1 VQLRRQGGSR
11 VTPLHQRR
19 DQRERHGEDLAV
31 EQAGVH
37 RTGALLAPEPGRR
50 GFNRVLAIQQG
61 VQLGF
66 NRVLAIQQGVQLG
79 FNRVLAIQ
87 QGVQLGFNRVLAIQQ
102 GVQLGFATSP
112 TLNRIRL
119 SIGVLQT
126 LQGGLN
132 HVQRRALILL
142 WA

>member
-87 QGVQLGFNRVLAIQQ
+87 QGVQLGF
-102 GVQLGFATSP
+102 ATSP